1 MRAQKPR
8 MEISKGNPTKIMAEK
23 GHLSGV
29 RAGNALSVRGMLR
42 WERGTE
48 ALIPIGDSLRWPGRH
63 VTAGRNLELP
73 DQAVP
78 YPALVSPQR
87 PRETPEPDGANM
99 LGADLRRPRRRL
111 STGPGLGWAEPE
123 PLDPGVPLLHRPTTL
138 PLLIPPRISITKAD
152 R

>member
-1 MRAQKPR
+1 MGAGHRSRNHHRRLSQ
-8 MEISKGNPTKIMAEK
+8 MA
-23 GHLSGV
+23 
-29 RAGNALSVRGMLR
+29 R
-42 WERGTE
+42 E
-48 ALIPIGDSLRWPGRH
+48 ARYCGE
-63 VTAGRNLELP
+63 ELKSCLTRLY
-73 DQAVP
+73 P

-87 PRETPEPDGANM
+87 PRETPEPGRANM

-123 PLDPGVPLLHRPTTL
+123 PLDPGVPLPHRPTTL